1 MTNIPDFITPPWLDD
16 QDANTIQARMMG
28 TLPDDIDDTEGG
40 FPWDFT
46 MPTALEKAEML
57 EFHLVETL
65 KIMHPMWSYGKF
77 LDYHAQGVGI
87 KRKNAT
93 EAAGTVTVAGVPGTV
108 IPKGFLFAV
117 PASGNQTA
125 ITFKT
130 LTTAVIGIAS
140 ENSEI
145 GYVDIQVESETAGI
159 IGNVAAK
166 AISIMASPSITGI
179 VSITNQSALTGGTEA
194 ESDDSL
200 RDRIMEVNEAMYASF
215 TGCDSDYKRWAK
227 EVDGVGE
234 VLVVPEWDG
243 PGTVKVVVLDA
254 NGEPANQNIIDAVIE
269 NIVSPNDRML
279 RKAPIGATVTI
290 MAPESMIINI
300 SFRLKLKSD
309 TTEASVVSRFKS
321 SLLKYF
327 NTAKENDVLKY
338 NQIIALLAETD
349 GVDDFS
355 NLTVNEGTGNIK
367 IASEMYPVIGTIN
380 IVAEV
385 E

>member
-1 MTNIPDFITPPWLDD
+1 MTIIPDFITPPWLDD

-46 MPTALEKAEML
+46 MPTALEKSEML

-65 KIMHPMWSYGKF
+65 KIMHPMWSYGEY

-87 KRKNAT
+87 KRRNAT
-93 EAAGTVTVAGVPGTV
+93 EAVGMVTVTGIPGTV

-117 PASGNQTA
+117 PASGNQIA
-125 ITFKT
+125 IPFKT
-130 LTTAVIGIAS
+130 LADAVIEEANEDS
-140 ENSEI
+140 ET
-145 GYVDIQVESETAGI
+145 GQVDIQVEAEIAGV

-179 VSITNQSALTGGTEA
+179 VSISNQLAFTGGTEA

-200 RDRIMEVNEAMYASF
+200 RDRIMEINEAMYASF

-234 VLVVPEWDG
+234 VLVVPEWNG

-290 MAPESMIINI
+290 AAPESMIINI
-300 SFRLKLKSD
+300 SFNLKLTTD
-309 TTEASVVSRFKS
+309 TTEASVLSRFTS
-321 SLLKYF
+321 DLLKYF
-327 NTAKENDVLKY
+327 NVAKENAELKY
-338 NQIIALLAETD
+338 NQIVSLLAETE

-355 NLTVNEGTGNIK
+355 NLTVNRKKENIN

-380 IVAEV
+380 TVAEV

>member
-1 MTNIPDFITPPWLDD
+1 MTDIPDFITPPWLDD

-65 KIMHPMWSYGKF
+65 KIMHPMWSYGEF

-87 KRKNAT
+87 KRRNAT
-93 EAAGTVTVAGVPGTV
+93 ETVGTVTVTGVPGTV

-117 PASGNQTA
+117 PASGNQMA

-130 LTTAVIGIAS
+130 LTAAVIGETNEDA
-140 ENSEI
+140 ET
-145 GYVDIQVESETAGI
+145 GCVDIQVEAETAGV

-179 VSITNQSALTGGTEA
+179 VSISNQLAFTGGTEA

-200 RDRIMEVNEAMYASF
+200 RDRIMEINEAMYASF

-234 VLVVPEWDG
+234 VLVVPEWNG

-254 NGEPANQNIIDAVIE
+254 NGEPANQNIIDAVVE
-269 NIVSPNDRML
+269 NILSPNDRIL

-290 MAPESMIINI
+290 VAPESMIINI
-300 SFRLKLKSD
+300 SFNLKLTTD
-309 TTEASVVSRFKS
+309 TTEASVLSRFKS

-327 NTAKENDVLKY
+327 NIAKENAELKY
-338 NQIIALLAETD
+338 NQIVALLAETD

-355 NLTVNEGTGNIK
+355 NLTINGGTENIK
-367 IASEMYPVIGTIN
+367 IESEKYPIVGTIN
-380 IVAEV
+380 ITAEV